1 MNQIKIQDIG
11 KDAAMEQNHPYLPEG
26 ALTLPHLIPCTDTA
40 CAITE
45 NRFFTGSLR
54 GLEAACS
61 QGRIVEGTAVLC
73 DCQTMSLTVDFG
85 SGIRGRIPREE
96 VCYQP
101 DGGSVKDIAIITRV
115 GKPVQCR
122 VLGFGRGEGGEVFVR
137 LSRREAQKECHLR
150 YLSHLRPGDIIPARI
165 THMEPFGAFMD
176 IGCGM
181 VSLATVDCLSVSRIS
196 HPRDRFSAGECILA
210 VVRQNDPDTGR
221 IYMSTRE
228 LLGTWEENAAG
239 FTPAQT
245 VTGIVR
251 STEEYGVFVELTP
264 NLAGLAEPRDDCQP
278 GDGCAVY
285 IKSILPERMK
295 IKLVMIDLCD
305 PPQRSDVRYYLPENS
320 RHMDRWQYSPHRC
333 ERVIETVFAD
343 MELQLQS

>member
-1 MNQIKIQDIG
+1 MVNTHQ
-11 KDAAMEQNHPYLPEG
+11 YLPEG
-26 ALTLPHLIPCTDTA
+26 ALTQPYLIPCTDTA
-40 CAITE
+40 EAIAE
-45 NRFFTGSLR
+45 NRSLTGSLR
-54 GLEAACS
+54 GLENACS
-61 QGRIVEGTAVLC
+61 QGKIIEGTAVLC
-73 DCQTMSLTVDFG
+73 DCQNMSLTVDFG
-85 SGIRGRIPREE
+85 SGIRGRMEREE

-101 DGGSVKDIAIITRV
+101 DGAPVKDIAIITRV

-122 VLGFGRGEGGEVFVR
+122 VLGFARGENGEIFAR
-137 LSRREAQKECHLR
+137 LSRKEAQKECFRR
-150 YLSHLRPGDIIPARI
+150 YLTCLLPGDIIPARV

-181 VSLATVDCLSVSRIS
+181 ISLATVDCLSVSRIA
-196 HPRDRFSAGECILA
+196 HPRDRFYPGECILA
-210 VVRQNDPDTGR
+210 VVKQNDPITGR

-228 LLGTWEENAAG
+228 LFGTWEENAAG
-239 FTPAQT
+239 FTTAQT

-251 STEEYGVFVELTP
+251 STEDYGVFVELTP

-305 PPQRSDVRYYLPENS
+305 PPQRSETRYFLPDS
-320 RHMDRWQYSPHRC
+320 RHMNRWQYSPRRC
-333 ERVIETVFAD
+333 EKMIETVFAD
-343 MELQLQS
+343 IELPVSN

>member
-1 MNQIKIQDIG
+1 
-11 KDAAMEQNHPYLPEG
+11 MENKYLYLPEG
-26 ALTLPHLIPCTDTA
+26 ALTIPHLVPCTDTTE
-40 CAITE
+40 AIAE

-73 DCQTMSLTVDFG
+73 DCQTMCLTVDFG
-85 SGIRGRIPREE
+85 CGIRGRMDRSE

-101 DGGSVKDIAIITRV
+101 DGSAVKDIAIITRV

-122 VLGFGRGEGGEVFVR
+122 ILGIQREENGEVWVR

-150 YLSHLRPGDIIPARI
+150 YIRRLRPGDIIPARV

-176 IGCGM
+176 IGCGV

-196 HPRDRFSAGECILA
+196 HPKDRFAPGECILA

-228 LLGTWEENAAG
+228 LFGTWEENAAG
-239 FTPAQT
+239 FSTAQT

-251 STEEYGVFVELTP
+251 SMEEYGVFVELTP
-264 NLAGLAEPRDDCQP
+264 NLAGLAEPRGDCRP

-305 PPQRSDVRYYLPENS
+305 PPQRSEAQYYLPENG

-333 ERVIETVFAD
+333 DRIIETVFAD
-343 MELQLQS
+343 MELQLQG

>member
-1 MNQIKIQDIG
+1 MVNTQQ
-11 KDAAMEQNHPYLPEG
+11 YLPEG

-40 CAITE
+40 NAITE
-45 NRFFTGSLR
+45 NRFLTGSLR
-54 GLEAACS
+54 GLETACS
-61 QGRIVEGTAVLC
+61 QGKIVEGTAVLC
-73 DCQTMSLTVDFG
+73 DCQTMCLTVEFSG
-85 SGIRGRIPREE
+85 GIRGRIEKDE

-101 DGGSVKDIAIITRV
+101 DGSSGKEIAIITRV
-115 GKPVQCR
+115 GKPIQCK
-122 VLGFGRGEGGEVFVR
+122 VMGFAKGENGEIYAR
-137 LSRREAQKECHLR
+137 LSRREAQKECHIR
-150 YLSHLRPGDIIPARI
+150 YLSHLTPGDIIPARV

-181 VSLATVDCLSVSRIS
+181 IALATVDCLSVSRIA
-196 HPRDRFSAGECILA
+196 HPKDRFSPGECILA
-210 VVRQNDPDTGR
+210 VVKQNDPVTGR

-228 LLGTWEENAAG
+228 LFGTWEENAAD

-251 STEEYGVFVELTP
+251 STEDYGVFVELTP
-264 NLAGLAEPRDDCQP
+264 NLAGLAEPRGDCQP

-305 PPQRSDVRYYLPENS
+305 PPQRSSTRYYLPRN
-320 RHMDRWQYSPHRC
+320 RHMDRWQYSPQRC
-333 ERVIETVFAD
+333 ERVIETVFAPV
-343 MELQLQS
+343 ELPVSN